1 MVALGTLVAFLPV
14 VFSDT
19 LAANTDAVGTSV
31 LELLGALS
39 PVLGVIIIV
48 AATGLLL
55 ALFTG
60 DEF

>member
-19 LAANTDAVGTSV
+19 LAANADAVGTSV

-39 PVLGVIIIV
+39 PVLCFILIV
-48 AATGLLL
+48 AAAGLLL
-55 ALFTG
+55 ALFPV